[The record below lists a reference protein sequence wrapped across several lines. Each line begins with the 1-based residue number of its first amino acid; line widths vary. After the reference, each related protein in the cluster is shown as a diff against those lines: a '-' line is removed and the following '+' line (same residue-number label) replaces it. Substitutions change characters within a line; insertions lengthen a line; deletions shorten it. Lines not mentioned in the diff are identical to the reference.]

1 MACPETT
8 HETDARRYTTA
19 ISKGAGMIEETRT
32 LLRHWQP
39 DESLEDFT
47 RRVQAE
53 DILGS
58 STAYRMRD
66 VVRRV
71 FAPRFLTPNN
81 RPACVLKRVLDAD
94 LPYRAFTEMLL
105 VFTARFD
112 PLIRDFTTEVFWQAA
127 RRGRSVIDT
136 DTAVGFL
143 SEAMAD
149 GRISPPWSDGV
160 SVRIAR
166 CLLGILRDVGLLRE
180 THRGRRE
187 IVAYLMSDAG
197 VALLARYLHEQ
208 GASDAGVCEHVDW
221 GLFGMSRRDVIARL
235 SELGEGAGLIVQSA
249 GSVVRITWTVN
260 SIEELIDVIARHS
273 I

>member
-1 MACPETT
+1 MARPETT

-19 ISKGAGMIEETRT
+19 ISKGAGMLEETRT

-39 DESLEDFT
+39 DESLVDFT

-71 FAPRFLTPNN
+71 FAPRFLTPDDQ
-81 RPACVLKRVLDAD
+81 PARVLKCVLEAD

-105 VFTARFD
+105 AFTARFD
-112 PLIRDFTTEVFWQAA
+112 PLVHDFTTEVFWQAA
-127 RRGRSVIDT
+127 HHGRIVIDT

-149 GRISPPWSDGV
+149 GRISPPWSDSV

-166 CLLGILRDVGLLRE
+166 CLLGLLRDVGLLRE

-187 IVAYLMSDAG
+187 IVAYRMSDAG

-208 GASDAGVCEHVDW
+208 GGSDAAVCEHVDW
-221 GLFGMSRRDVIARL
+221 ALFGMSRGDVIARVG
-235 SELGEGAGLIVQSA
+235 ELGDAGGLIVQSA
-249 GSVVRITWTVN
+249 GSVIRITWTVE
-260 SIEELIDVIARHS
+260 SIEELIDVIARHN